1 MKKYII
7 IAGCLMAA
15 TSVFAQ
21 KRELRKIESAV
32 ESGNLDEAQEIFATI
47 NEAEVEEKYKAQ
59 YLFYKSASVSGVIDK
74 KKTTYEEIKEA
85 EGYLMDAEK
94 MGYKDENFVPIVKR
108 AITSRK
114 IEIANDKLVAGNTEE
129 GLQIIDDIYKS
140 DTSNKDMLFSSAQI
154 SYQMQDYDAAIEKY
168 QELFDLGY
176 TGQKTNYYATNISTG
191 KEEAFLKRKIMD
203 VSVSQVKSHSS
214 PREEVTPSNMGV
226 LVNNLVW
233 LYKEDG
239 QMNKAKFTF
248 DSALERFPDDESIQM
263 AKPEIY
269 NNLGMMDE
277 YKASVEKMNSSVT
290 DPLVYDNLA
299 NAAFKAK
306 NYEQAIQYYE
316 SSLELEQD
324 NFASQ
329 VNLANCYLEMGNME
343 NVTYDEQKE
352 RYLQAIDHLEK
363 GHEIK
368 PDDAGVMNTLISLYE
383 VYEMTDKIDAIKAKM

>member
-1 MKKYII
+1 MKKYIL

-85 EGYLMDAEK
+85 EGYLMEAEK
-94 MGYKDENFVPIVKR
+94 MGYKDENFVPMVKR
-108 AITSRK
+108 GITSRK
-114 IEIANDKLVAGNTEE
+114 IEIANDKLVAGDTEG
-129 GLQIIDDIYKS
+129 GLLIIDDIYKS

-154 SYQMQDYDAAIEKY
+154 SYQTQDYDAAREKY

-176 TGQKTNYYATNISTG
+176 TGQKTNYYATNIATG
-191 KEEAFLKRKIMD
+191 EEESFLNRKIMD
-203 VSVSQVKSHSS
+203 VSVSRVKSHSS

-233 LYKEDG
+233 LYKQDE
-239 QMNKAKFTF
+239 QMSKAKFTF
-248 DSALERFPDDESIQM
+248 DTALERFPDDESLEM

-269 NNLGMMDE
+269 NNLDMMDE
-277 YKASVEKMNSSVT
+277 YKASVEKINDSVT

-316 SSLELEQD
+316 SSLELEPD

-368 PDDAGVMNTLISLYE
+368 PDDVGVMNTLISLYG
-383 VYEMTDKIDAIKAKM
+383 VYEMTDKIEAIKAKM